1 MPRHRRELQ
10 GRLSRRA
17 SPAGV
22 LPCSVILR
30 PPQICVA
37 VQSSFIEKGS
47 VESTHKVTFNM
58 THASERGAAARKS
71 QRVTRIAGVEK
82 FVGSRFTL
90 ACNTSYRTSWAAGE
104 PGRATTEPIGIDD
117 KTHDTYSQTLRLR
130 TDTAAITVSMHT
142 NSGAPVLQS
151 TPGPQNDLRPGE
163 SSLSRGWRR
172 AHKRQ
177 QCSCHGP
184 RTPTRLSSRR
194 SSDPRPAHQPPSA
207 PPTPGEREPPLSI
220 VNDSPPHHSER
231 PVMHCC
237 HGRPAE
243 FAPAVM
249 ALVRPE

>member
-1 MPRHRRELQ
+1 MDRRVRRWTIRAED
-10 GRLSRRA
+10 GREKKSKSDPHCWSRKVCRI
-17 SPAGV
+17 SFHPSVQHV
-22 LPCSVILR
+22 LPNIVGR
-30 PPQICVA
+30 
-37 VQSSFIEKGS
+37 
-47 VESTHKVTFNM
+47 
-58 THASERGAAARKS
+58 
-71 QRVTRIAGVEK
+71 
-82 FVGSRFTL
+82 GSRGTGDD
-90 ACNTSYRTSWAAGE
+90 RTDTGI
-104 PGRATTEPIGIDD
+104 RIDD

-194 SSDPRPAHQPPSA
+194 SSDPRPAHQLPSA